1 MKMRRTN
8 NLRQNNS
15 RFWTGLIL
23 LIVGGALL
31 SDRMGANL
39 PHWLLSWPMILIL
52 IGMVTGIK
60 QGFRNLSW
68 LVPTLLGVFFLTN
81 EILDDWN
88 MKLYVWPLVII
99 ILGILF
105 MIRPSRNS
113 RFCRKRDE
121 AEYWEEESA
130 NAAGDDVLNSVS
142 VFGGAK
148 KNISS
153 KQFKG
158 GEITCFMGGCEVN
171 LTQADLVGTAVID
184 VTVMFG
190 GAKLIIPPHWEV
202 RSDTVSLF
210 AGIED
215 KRPVQVG
222 KFDPDKVIVIRGT
235 TIFGGIE
242 IKSY

>member
-1 MKMRRTN
+1 MRRTN
-8 NLRQNNS
+8 ELRNNNS

-23 LIVGGALL
+23 LLVGGALL
-31 SDRMGANL
+31 ADRMGAGL

-52 IGMVTGIK
+52 IGLVTGIK

-68 LVPTLLGVFFLTN
+68 LVPTLLGTFFLTN
-81 EILDDWN
+81 EILEDWN

-105 MIRPSRNS
+105 MIRPNQNS
-113 RFCRKRDE
+113 RFCRRRRE
-121 AEYWEEESA
+121 ADYWEEESA
-130 NAAGDDVLNSVS
+130 NASGDDVLNSVS

-158 GEITCFMGGCEVN
+158 GEITCFMGGCEIN